1 MTVPE
6 LPVNAVCH
14 QPVGNE
20 DRSRGLSGRADQH
33 PAPKRRQAI
42 WPQPVP
48 ELGSLLW
55 PSRDSPADLSGA
67 WSSIAAAR
75 PAAVKART
83 VPFPRSAHSRILLAT
98 YRRASCPSVPPGRNL
113 HALSSAISILA
124 RIRGPKPSVSMTTP
138 SVSDGLNYIG
148 QIENEKKEKKNPP
161 GRDAIHPPF
170 ELEYGDL
177 AKLPT
182 AAPLHDRH
190 FSAASNFPDRC
201 IPRSA
206 DGIERKG

>member
-1 MTVPE
+1 MQKRRPQSRG
-6 LPVNAVCH
+6 LPTNLYDPFQSFRSTPFTIA
-14 QPVGNE
+14 PVGNE
-20 DRSRGLSGRADQH
+20 DRSRGLSGCADRH
-33 PAPKRRQAI
+33 PAPKRRQAN
-42 WPQPVP
+42 WPQRVL

-55 PSRDSPADLSGA
+55 PSRESPADLSGA

-113 HALSSAISILA
+113 HALSSASSILT

-161 GRDAIHPPF
+161 GVTRFILPLNWSMAISRSCPQRPP
-170 ELEYGDL
+170 
-177 AKLPT
+177 A
-182 AAPLHDRH
+182 
-190 FSAASNFPDRC
+190 
-201 IPRSA
+201 
-206 DGIERKG
+206 